1 MQGLIDTHFHLDMYK
16 DYKTIYEHLD
26 EEKQYTL
33 CVTTSPGIF
42 LSCKKM
48 FRSSKY
54 VQFALGFHP
63 LNTDLKQ
70 KDLTNFMY
78 LLSQTDYVGEIG
90 LDFSKKTGIPRD
102 MQIYYFDKI
111 VEVCSKNNKL
121 MSVHIKEAEEEAL
134 QIFNKW
140 KPRRCIVH
148 WYTGSIEK
156 LQEFL
161 KLGCYFSINTNMLN
175 DVEKINMIPK
185 NKILIESDGPYS
197 KICGKKYQPQN
208 LLQVY
213 NLIAKALHEPN
224 LIEIIYSNFKEILT
238 T

>member
-16 DYKTIYEHLD
+16 DYKTIYEYLD
-26 EEKQYTL
+26 KEKQYTL

-42 LSCKKM
+42 LSCKNM
-48 FRSSKY
+48 FRRSKY

-63 LNTDLKQ
+63 LNVDLEQ
-70 KDLTNFMY
+70 KNLKDFMY

-90 LDFSKKTGIPRD
+90 LDFSTKNGMPRD
-102 MQIYYFDKI
+102 VQIYYFDKI

-121 MSVHIKEAEEEAL
+121 MSVHIRNAEEEAL

-140 KPRRCIVH
+140 KPKRCIIH
-148 WYTGSIEK
+148 WYTGSVEK
-156 LQEFL
+156 MQEFL
-161 KLGCYFSINTNMLN
+161 KLGCYFSVNVHMLN
-175 DVEKINMIPK
+175 DIKKINIIPQ

-197 KICGKKYQPQN
+197 KICGKKYEPQN
-208 LLQVY
+208 LLQMY
-213 NLIAKALHEPN
+213 DLIAKALNEPN

-238 T
+238 R